1 MSQGDLT
8 VPIYLSMVCLLNKES
23 IFYTWLSAQILSSL
37 QKHND
42 SNSLKA
48 RIQNKKPFY
57 QALKY
62 IYLKYVY
69 ENLLLNQEVLT

>member
-1 MSQGDLT
+1 MIQGDLT
-8 VPIYLSMVCLLNKES
+8 VPIYLSMVCFLNKES
-23 IFYTWLSAQILSSL
+23 IFYTWLSAHILSSL

-48 RIQNKKPFY
+48 RIQNNKPFY

-62 IYLKYVY
+62 IYFKYVY
-69 ENLLLNQEVLT
+69 ESLLLNQEVLT